1 MCKYYQ
7 GAEDKA
13 LEKRLKA
20 LFGRVHREKP
30 ESSRSVRI
38 PKLNWTPSTN
48 LSSQESREGYFVG
61 LKRKK
66 DATRDSVFAT
76 TE

>member
-38 PKLNWTPSTN
+38 PKLDPLPKINVS
-48 LSSQESREGYFVG
+48 LQESREGYFVG

-66 DATRDSVFAT
+66 DATRDSVFANA
-76 TE
+76 E